1 MNKEL
6 FENEGQLYVVHRKV
20 SESHMNPQNHG
31 LDSTGNSTEDVSRM
45 VKCWAGWLKDNCKTI
60 DKVFLANGIFLFCE
74 LIPSIEFKEIN
85 ND

>member
-20 SESHMNPQNHG
+20 LESKVNPKYWG
-31 LDSTGNSTEDVSRM
+31 INSTDINKM
-45 VKCWAGWLKDNCKTI
+45 VKCYVEWYRSNCKTI
-60 DKVFLANGIFLFCE
+60 DKVFLANGTFLFCE
-74 LIPSIEFKEIN
+74 LIPSVEFKEIN